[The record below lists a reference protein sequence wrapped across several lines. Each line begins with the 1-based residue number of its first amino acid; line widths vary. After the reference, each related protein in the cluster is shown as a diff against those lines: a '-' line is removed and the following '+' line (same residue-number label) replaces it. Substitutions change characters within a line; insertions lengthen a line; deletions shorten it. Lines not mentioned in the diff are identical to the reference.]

1 MKQVLAAVLAA
12 LPFVSMA
19 QPECYAEIWQ
29 KSEVRPVAQRLDTSA
44 PGAEAKLRASTAKP
58 TPREKEALAF
68 LLDGV
73 MACQKIAHEAR
84 KDSMHPEAQ
93 AVMRS
98 YEMDTNALITK
109 LYASRISWGEFTE
122 GREKAWAEFLEKA
135 QTVNAK
141 IQAHNAML
149 DAEIQRRQQL
159 AAAQAE
165 EQRKAALR
173 ADFERQQQAET
184 AQRQAELDRQAQAQ
198 RDVMNGLILMQA
210 ARPQPRPNPLMTPS
224 INCVSRPGA
233 GTVFTT
239 CN

>member
-12 LPFVSMA
+12 LPLVSMA
-19 QPECYAEIWQ
+19 QQECYAEIWQ
-29 KSEVRPVAQRLDTSA
+29 KSEVRPVAQRLDTSS
-44 PGAEAKLRASTAKP
+44 PGTEAKLRANTTKP
-58 TPREKEALAF
+58 TPKEKEALAF

-73 MACQKIAHEAR
+73 MACQKNAHQAR
-84 KDSMHPEAQ
+84 KDTMHPEAQ

-122 GREKAWAEFLEKA
+122 GRERAWADFLEKA
-135 QTVNAK
+135 QIVNAK
-141 IQAHNAML
+141 IQAHNEMV

-159 AAAQAE
+159 AAGQAE
-165 EQRKAALR
+165 EQRKAVLR
-173 ADFERQQQAET
+173 ADFERQQQAE
-184 AQRQAELDRQAQAQ
+184 AMQRQAEADRQAQAQ
-198 RDVMNGLILMQA
+198 RDVMNGLMLMQA
-210 ARPQPRPNPLMTPS
+210 ARPQTRPNPLMAPS

-233 GTVFTT
+233 GSVFTT